1 MGLSLHQLYQTQ
13 ISMACNVT
21 QEKVTTGV
29 KTCFKIFF
37 KIIVML
43 RERIIP
49 CLLVQNRGL
58 VKTIKFSNPKYVG
71 DPINTVRIFNE
82 KQADELMVLDIDASA
97 KNTGPCFALIE
108 KLAAECSMPLCYG
121 GIKNAE
127 QVKQIV
133 NMGIEKVAVSVLFED
148 FSVLGEMVSSV
159 GSQSVVVV
167 FDIKKSE
174 QLFSQKYE
182 IYTHNGTKLMP
193 DSPLEMTKKVQDAG
207 VGVRSFL
214 ILLIVTAQWQATTF
228 NMQS

>member
-1 MGLSLHQLYQTQ
+1 
-13 ISMACNVT
+13 
-21 QEKVTTGV
+21 
-29 KTCFKIFF
+29 
-37 KIIVML
+37 ML

-108 KLAAECSMPLCYG
+108 KLQPNVLCRFVMG

-133 NMGIEKVAVSVLFED
+133 NMGIEKVAVSSVLFED

-207 VGVRSFL
+207 VGE
-214 ILLIVTAQWQATTF
+214 IVFNFIDRDGTMAGYDLQYAKLMSRECTT
-228 NMQS
+228 